1 MKKFLLA
8 VVLCFAF
15 LGLRAQTLDPNY
27 IDGHLYFKFVDS
39 YDFQF
44 VVNDDTEIDPS
55 EMKQYS
61 ALFNRYGVTLITR
74 PLYAFNDRSLERI
87 IRLEFSQYQKI
98 DEFIAELEALPEV
111 EYAERVPLP
120 KLFYNDPYSSG
131 TWGSYGPYQWN
142 LTMINAEGAWA
153 AQVASSSIKVAVV
166 DGAVWGA
173 HPDLNISSSNMCS
186 YATGRAVTG
195 SSAPPTTVSQTT
207 ACSYNNFYNNNCP
220 SYDWSHGTHC
230 AGMVAA
236 KNNNG
241 VGISS
246 IGGGN
251 GTTGTGLTL
260 MGVRAADNNDNLYYC
275 SNGVSWAVNNGANV
289 VSMSYG
295 STSQSTSERTAY
307 QTYANNGV
315 ILVAAAGND
324 GDGNNAI
331 NYPAGYSSVISVASV
346 DYSGK
351 LSYFSEYGSGRADI
365 AAPGG
370 FYNANNGRNNILSTT
385 YCVNQFNRI
394 MGMTALTGEYYDGM
408 QGTSMAC
415 PTVAGLCGLMLSAY
429 PAMTPA
435 QVKSCLQSTAHA
447 LSAGSNAIDGNGY
460 IDAQAAVNCA
470 KSLAANLRANPAAVT
485 IPSGGGSKTVEIT
498 AASNLT
504 GNWTASWT
512 TNPGNQFSV
521 TPTSGSGSGATTTI
535 TITAG
540 ANETG
545 APINGTLTISQGTG
559 GNRQTTTISVV
570 QNDQSD
576 LCVTVGDDFFNHDS
590 LKLGITGEYY
600 YSYNNWHLTF
610 AQRIPNTRVGT
621 VDSITFA
628 GYYVSATAGTVK
640 FRIYADNNGVPGNVL
655 ATKNVTIQSLRN
667 GADGHGTISGA
678 TIYYKDIYGI
688 LLDSPVQVTGDY
700 YIGVDCSSVTSVS
713 NAYDCWFFD
722 ILDQPEQAGFNNGMI
737 KDGDDGDWYDGSIL
751 GITYYDIAVS
761 AHFCESNAPWAVP
774 SPTVINTDPL
784 MGVED
789 ISINANCDWT
799 VSTDCDW
806 ITLSTTSGSDAGT
819 VSFVKAENMGDAR
832 SCNITISYEGGSS
845 TVTVNQMA
853 HQEGCEYA
861 LYGDTE
867 FGWNASTN
875 AWEQDSIHF
884 YIYGWSTA
892 DSGYYVGSNYYGDLA
907 KANYV
912 PVYGTGNITSVEYLY
927 TSTGTGGSVTF
938 KIWDGSTG
946 TPGDVLASKTVNM
959 STLNGSNIYTWN
971 LDEAIDVEGGF
982 FVGADV
988 SAVSS
993 GSAIGF
999 YTNVIGRSP
1008 NNYVWEQI
1016 SDGTW
1021 SSFYDSWGGYSV
1033 TAAIFPLICY
1043 NGSHTHIDLGVEAFE
1058 DDTTTTLTALTIG
1071 ANEVLDPLYIFYN
1084 LGIAT
1089 YTDSTKI
1096 FITIDDNDREGHAI
1110 PGFAFEAGDAY
1121 LLHDTIATMAELTAL
1136 GYHHGDVANL
1146 CYSIRPTNTTYEWQ
1160 DQDASNNN
1168 ACVTVTINCPPVT
1181 TAITESA
1188 CGSFTWGLNTY
1199 TESGVYGD
1207 TLIAANG
1214 CDSIVT
1220 LTLTINQATSGEET
1234 VTNCGTYTWNGNNYS
1249 TSGNYNVTGLT
1260 NAAGC
1265 DSTATLHLT
1274 VVAAP
1279 VISVTGNT
1287 EISAGQTTTLTASG
1301 ATTYTWKQNGVT
1313 VSTSNP
1319 FTTPALTQ
1327 TTNYVVEGSNGTC
1340 TGSADVTVTVTA
1352 AAATYGDTSA
1362 AACGEYTWARTGDT
1376 YSASGDYSY
1385 TIQGGNALGGDSIIT
1400 LHLTINALPNVT
1412 ITGPASVYTGQT
1424 ATLTASGANTYTW
1437 INGGNTVSS
1446 SNPYTTPA
1454 LNSTTTYTVRGT
1466 DSHGCVGEA
1475 SHMISVN
1482 AAPTTYGDTSAVEC
1496 GQFTWWRTGMTY
1508 SSSGDIQA
1516 HTTNY
1521 LGGDSVITLHL
1532 TINPN
1537 PTIVI
1542 EGTTTITSGNS
1553 TTLTATGATSYVWT
1567 LNGLTVS
1574 TNATYTA
1581 APATSTT
1588 YNVSGTDANDC
1599 SNSTTVTVIVTAPST
1614 VYDTVVRTACGSYI
1628 WNGNTYT
1635 NSGFYQYAEGNNVH
1649 VLNLTINPLPEITVS
1664 GNTSIYIGQTTTLTA
1679 SGATT
1684 YTWATGG
1691 NTVSTSNPYTTSA
1704 LNATTTYTVT
1714 GVDANG
1720 CEGTGSVTVQVSQA
1734 SATYNEIYV
1743 TECGSYTWDLS
1754 GGTYR
1759 TSGTFTQPVGQNVN
1773 GGDSIA
1779 RLHLTINPSP
1789 VVTVTGNTNITAGQ
1803 STTLTASG
1811 ADTYSWS
1818 ANGNVVSTNNP
1829 FTVTPTGTTTYTV
1842 TGTYTAT
1849 GCTGTYNV
1857 TVYTT
1862 AAGATYGEVSATA
1875 CDSYQWQL
1883 NGRTYTSSGDY
1894 AYTIPGG
1901 NAMGG
1906 DSVVTLHLT
1915 INTTTYATSTATAC
1929 DTYTWVNGTG
1939 ATYTTSGE
1947 YQFSSTGTNGCPLI
1961 TTLNLTINNST
1972 TTTVS
1977 ETVCDSYTWT
1987 DGTGATYTTTGNY
2000 QYQQMGTNG
2009 CLATTVLNL
2018 TVNHSTSSVISEEAC
2033 DSYEWHGYTYAETGS
2048 YEWTSTNAAGCD
2060 DVTTLNLTIHNSTA
2074 ETETATA
2081 CDSYQ
2086 WARNGQTY
2094 TVSTNDVTYTT
2105 TNQYGCDHVI
2115 TLNLTINRSVSTS
2128 ITDTVVAGEAYTANG
2143 FDVTAAETGNNA
2155 GRTLN
2160 KQMTFTAANGCDS
2173 VVNLRLVVVEGQG
2186 IDNVSGINFAIY
2198 PNPAAT
2204 NVEIDCENISAVKVY
2219 DVAGRVVEEQ
2229 KGVNAD
2235 KTMVDVSKFAEGTYV
2250 FSITTQNG
2258 VTVKQ
2263 KVVVTH

>member
-1 MKKFLLA
+1 
-8 VVLCFAF
+8 
-15 LGLRAQTLDPNY
+15 
-27 IDGHLYFKFVDS
+27 
-39 YDFQF
+39 
-44 VVNDDTEIDPS
+44 
-55 EMKQYS
+55 
-61 ALFNRYGVTLITR
+61 
-74 PLYAFNDRSLERI
+74 
-87 IRLEFSQYQKI
+87 
-98 DEFIAELEALPEV
+98 
-111 EYAERVPLP
+111 
-120 KLFYNDPYSSG
+120 
-131 TWGSYGPYQWN
+131 
-142 LTMINAEGAWA
+142 
-153 AQVASSSIKVAVV
+153 
-166 DGAVWGA
+166 
-173 HPDLNISSSNMCS
+173 
-186 YATGRAVTG
+186 
-195 SSAPPTTVSQTT
+195 
-207 ACSYNNFYNNNCP
+207 
-220 SYDWSHGTHC
+220 
-230 AGMVAA
+230 MVAA
-236 KNNNG
+236 KNNNS

-246 IGGGN
+246 IGGGD
-251 GTTGTGLTL
+251 GTTGSGLTL
-260 MGVRAADNNDNLYYC
+260 MGVRAANNNDQLYYC
-275 SNGVSWAVNNGANV
+275 SNGVAWAVNNGANV

-295 STSQSTSERTAY
+295 GTSSSTSEQRAY
-307 QTYANNGV
+307 QTYYNNGV
-315 ILVAAAGND
+315 VLVAAAGND

-346 DYSGK
+346 DKSGK

-370 FYNANNGRNNILSTT
+370 FYNNGMTNNILSTT
-385 YCVNQFNRI
+385 YCVNQYNRI
-394 MGMTALTGEYYDGM
+394 MGMSGLSGQYYDGM

-435 QVKSCLQSTAHA
+435 QVKNCLQTTATA
-447 LSAGSNAIDGNGY
+447 LASGSNAIDGNGY
-460 IDAQAAVNCA
+460 INAQAAVNCA
-470 KSLAANLRANPAAVT
+470 KSLAANLRANPSSIT

-498 AASNLT
+498 AATNIT
-504 GNWTASWT
+504 TNWTASLT
-512 TNPGNQFSV
+512 PNPGNQFSV

-559 GNRQTTTISVV
+559 SNRQTTTISVV

-576 LCVTVGDDFFNHDS
+576 LCVNVNEQFLTDDS
-590 LKLGITGEYY
+590 LFMMYITTQRLSSNNSNILFGER
-600 YSYNNWHLTF
+600 F
-610 AQRIPNTRVGT
+610 PNDRVGT
-621 VDSITFA
+621 VDSLTFA
-628 GYYVSATAGTVK
+628 YAWTTNTATGSVSISLYNDNGSGKPGTA
-640 FRIYADNNGVPGNVL
+640 L
-655 ATKNVTIQSLRN
+655 ATKSYTMASLRSSGTNYTTTSPTRNLYYIENFGVKFNTPVEVSGNYYVVIDFSGVSESGTYRYN
-667 GADGHGTISGA
+667 GTNYNEIGCAFADVAGNAATQAEYNNAILFYAGGS
-678 TIYYKDIYGI
+678 TIY
-688 LLDSPVQVTGDY
+688 TGANLSED
-700 YIGVDCSSVTSVS
+700 
-713 NAYDCWFFD
+713 
-722 ILDQPEQAGFNNGMI
+722 
-737 KDGDDGDWYDGSIL
+737 
-751 GITYYDIAVS
+751 YYDIAVA
-761 AHFCESNAPWAVP
+761 AHFCESNEPWAVP
-774 SPTVINTDPL
+774 TPTVINTDPL

-799 VSTDCDW
+799 VSTDCEW

-819 VSFVKAENMGDAR
+819 VSFVKAENMGDER
-832 SCNITISYEGGSS
+832 SCTITISYEGGSS

-861 LYGDTE
+861 LYSDVE
-867 FGWNASTN
+867 FGWNGDTDV
-875 AWEQDSIHF
+875 WEQDSIHF
-884 YIYGWSTA
+884 YIYGCDRNSTV
-892 DSGYYVGSNYYGDLA
+892 DSGYYLGNNYYGDKA
-907 KANYV
+907 KANYI

-927 TSTGTGGSVTF
+927 TNSGTGGSVVF

-946 TPGDVLASKTVNM
+946 TPTTVLASKTVPM
-959 STLNGSNIYTWN
+959 STLNGSNFYTWE
-971 LDEAIDVEGGF
+971 LDEPLDVTGSV
-982 FVGADV
+982 FVGADF
-988 SAVSS
+988 SSLSS
-993 GSAIGF
+993 GTYMGF
-999 YTNVIGRSP
+999 FSNVIGDSP
-1008 NNYVWEQI
+1008 NNYAWEQT
-1016 SDGTW
+1016 SDNEWAAFT
-1021 SSFYDSWGGYSV
+1021 DNWGDVYTF

-1096 FITIDDNDREGHAI
+1096 FITIDDNDREGHAF
-1110 PGFAFEAGDAY
+1110 PGFGFEAGDAY
-1121 LLHDTIATMAELTAL
+1121 LLHDTVATMAELTAL

-1181 TAITESA
+1181 TALTESA

-1301 ATTYTWKQNGVT
+1301 ANTYTWKQNGVT

-1327 TTNYVVEGSNGTC
+1327 TTNYVVEGNNGTC

-1352 AAATYGDTSA
+1352 AAATYGDTNA

-1376 YSASGDYSY
+1376 YSASGNYSY
-1385 TIQGGNALGGDSIIT
+1385 TLQGGNALGGDSIIT

-1424 ATLTASGANTYTW
+1424 ATLTASGASTYTW

-1482 AAPTTYGDTSAVEC
+1482 VAPTTYGDTSAVEC

-1508 SSSGDIQA
+1508 SSSGEIQA

-1567 LNGLTVS
+1567 LNGS
-1574 TNATYTA
+1574 TESTSATYTA

-1588 YNVSGTDANDC
+1588 YNVSGTDANGC
-1599 SNSTTVTVIVTAPST
+1599 SNSTTVTVVVTAPST
-1614 VYDTVVRTACGSYI
+1614 VFDTVVRTACGSYI

-1875 CDSYQWQL
+1875 CDAYQWQL

-1894 AYTIPGG
+1894 QYTIAGG

-1929 DTYTWVNGTG
+1929 DTYTWTNGSG

-1987 DGTGATYTTTGNY
+1987 NGTGATYTTTGNY

-2060 DVTTLNLTIHNSTA
+2060 DVTTLNLTIHNSTEA
-2074 ETETATA
+2074 TETAEA

-2086 WARNGQTY
+2086 WDRNGQTY
-2094 TVSTNDVTYTT
+2094 TQSTDNATYTT
-2105 TNQYGCDHVI
+2105 TNQFGCAHVI
-2115 TLNLTINRSVSTS
+2115 TLHLTIKNSVSTS

-2173 VVNLRLVVVEGQG
+2173 VVNLRLVVIDGQG

-2204 NVEIDCENISAVKVY
+2204 NVEIDCESISAVKVY